1 MLWYK
6 AWLDTRGRFVIGAIV
21 LPCAALFMVLA
32 YPQVMG
38 LLPAVSPS
46 VDMTGA
52 LGRQIGEAME
62 LLRDYRSYVWSQW
75 FRQTPTNVGALFA
88 ALLGTGGLVTSSGGG
103 GAALFTLS
111 LPATRHRLIAVRA
124 ASGLAQWF
132 ALAFAS
138 SLVIP
143 LVSPIVG
150 ETYGVGAALVHA
162 LCLSVGGSVIYSLAL
177 LLSTFFSDLWRP
189 WLITLA
195 ATVPIAFA
203 EQMSPDLSRFG
214 LFGVMTG
221 QYFFRTGGLP
231 WLGLLAAAAVSAA
244 LLYAAALSFA
254 RRDF

>member
-6 AWLDTRGRFVIGAIV
+6 AWLDTRGRFLIGALL
-21 LPCAALFMVLA
+21 LPCAAIFMVLA
-32 YPQVMG
+32 YPRVMG
-38 LLPAVSPS
+38 LLPAMPQ
-46 VDMTGA
+46 VDTTGP
-52 LGRQIGEAME
+52 LGRQIGEALE
-62 LLRDYRSYVWSQW
+62 LMRDYRGYVWSQW
-75 FRQTPTNVGALFA
+75 FRQTPTNAGALFA
-88 ALLGTGGLVTSSGGG
+88 ALLGTGGLVTSSVGG

-111 LPATRHRLIAVRA
+111 LPATRQRLIAVRA

-150 ETYGVGAALVHA
+150 ESYTVGTALVHG

-203 EQMSPDLSRFG
+203 EQMSPELSRFG

-221 QYFFRTGGLP
+221 QYFFRTGGVP
-231 WLGLLAAAAVSAA
+231 WLGLLAAGAVSAA
-244 LLYAAALSFA
+244 LLCTAALNFD

>member
-6 AWLDTRGRFVIGAIV
+6 AWLDTRGRFLIGAVV
-21 LPCAALFMVLA
+21 LPCAAIFMVLA
-32 YPQVMG
+32 YPSVVG
-38 LLPAVSPS
+38 LLPALPTVESGG
-46 VDMTGA
+46 M

-62 LLRDYRSYVWSQW
+62 LLRDYRGYVWSQW
-75 FRQTPTNVGALFA
+75 FRQTPTNAGALFA
-88 ALLGTGGLVTSSGGG
+88 ALLGTGGLVSAPGGG

-111 LPATRHRLIAVRA
+111 LPATRHQLIVVRA

-143 LVSPIVG
+143 LFSPAVG
-150 ETYGVGAALVHA
+150 QSYGVGAALVHG
-162 LCLSVGGSVIYSLAL
+162 LCLFVGGSVIYSLAL
-177 LLSTFFSDLWRP
+177 FLSTFFSDLWRP

-195 ATVPIAFA
+195 AAVPIAFA
-203 EQMSPDLSRFG
+203 EQMSPELSRFG

-221 QYFFRTGGLP
+221 QHFFRTGNVP
-231 WLGLLAAAAVSAA
+231 WLGLIVAAAASAA
-244 LLYAAALSFA
+244 LLYAAAVSFA

>member
-6 AWLDTRGRFVIGAIV
+6 AWLDTRGRFLIGALL
-21 LPCAALFMVLA
+21 LPCAAIFMVLA
-32 YPQVMG
+32 YPRVVG
-38 LLPAVSPS
+38 LLPSMPR
-46 VDMTGA
+46 VDASGP
-52 LGRQIGEAME
+52 LGRQIGEALEMM
-62 LLRDYRSYVWSQW
+62 RDYRGYVWSQW
-75 FRQTPTNVGALFA
+75 FRQTPTNAGALFA
-88 ALLGTGGLVTSSGGG
+88 ALLGTGGLVTSPSGG

-132 ALAFAS
+132 ALALAS

-150 ETYGVGAALVHA
+150 ETYSVGTALVHG
-162 LCLSVGGSVIYSLAL
+162 LCMFAGGSVIYSLAL

-203 EQMSPDLSRFG
+203 EQMSPELSRFG

-221 QYFFRTGGLP
+221 QHFFRTGGVP
-231 WLGLLAAAAVSAA
+231 WLGLLAAGAVSAA
-244 LLYAAALSFA
+244 LLSAAAVIFS

>member
-6 AWLDTRGRFVIGAIV
+6 AWLDTRGRFLIGALL
-21 LPCAALFMVLA
+21 LPCAAIFMVLA
-32 YPQVMG
+32 YPRVMG
-38 LLPAVSPS
+38 LLPAMPR
-46 VDMTGA
+46 VDTTGPF
-52 LGRQIGEAME
+52 GRQIGEALE
-62 LLRDYRSYVWSQW
+62 LMRDYRGYVWSQW
-75 FRQTPTNVGALFA
+75 FRQTPTNAGALFA
-88 ALLGTGGLVTSSGGG
+88 ALLGTGGLVTSSAGG

-111 LPATRHRLIAVRA
+111 LPATRQRLIAVRG

-150 ETYGVGAALVHA
+150 ETYSVATALVHG

-203 EQMSPDLSRFG
+203 EQMSPELSRFG

-221 QYFFRTGGLP
+221 QYFFRTGGVP
-231 WLGLLAAAAVSAA
+231 WLGLLAAGAASAA
-244 LLYAAALSFA
+244 LLYVAALIFD

>member
-6 AWLDTRGRFVIGAIV
+6 AWLDTRGRFLIGALL
-21 LPCAALFMVLA
+21 LPCAATFMVLA
-32 YPQVMG
+32 YPRVMG
-38 LLPAVSPS
+38 LLPAMPR
-46 VDMTGA
+46 VDTTGPV
-52 LGRQIGEAME
+52 GRQIGEALE
-62 LLRDYRSYVWSQW
+62 LMRDYRGYVWSQW

-88 ALLGTGGLVTSSGGG
+88 ALLGTGGLVTSAAGG

-111 LPATRHRLIAVRA
+111 LPATRQRLIAVRA

-132 ALAFAS
+132 ALALAA

-150 ETYGVGAALVHA
+150 QTYAVGTALVHG
-162 LCLSVGGSVIYSLAL
+162 LCLFVGGSVIYSFAL

-195 ATVPIAFA
+195 ATVPVAFA
-203 EQMSPDLSRFG
+203 EQMSPELSRFG

-221 QYFFRTGGLP
+221 QHFFRTGSVP
-231 WLGLLAAAAVSAA
+231 WLGLLGAAAVSVA
-244 LLYAAALSFA
+244 LLYAAALIFD

>member
-6 AWLDTRGRFVIGAIV
+6 AWLDTRGRFLIGALV
-21 LPCAALFMVLA
+21 LPCAAIFMVLA
-32 YPQVMG
+32 YPRLVG
-38 LLPAVSPS
+38 LLPALPR
-46 VDMTGA
+46 VDAGGP
-52 LGRQIGEAME
+52 LGRQIGEALE
-62 LLRDYRSYVWSQW
+62 LMRDYRGYVWSQW
-75 FRQTPTNVGALFA
+75 FRQTPTNAGALFA
-88 ALLGTGGLVTSSGGG
+88 ALLGTGGLVTSPAGG

-132 ALAFAS
+132 ALALAS

-150 ETYGVGAALVHA
+150 ETYSVGNALVHGV
-162 LCLSVGGSVIYSLAL
+162 CLFVGGSVIYSLAL

-195 ATVPIAFA
+195 ATVPIASI
-203 EQMSPDLSRFG
+203 EQMNPELSRFG

-221 QYFFRTGGLP
+221 QYFFHTGSVP
-231 WLGLLAAAAVSAA
+231 WLGLLAAGAVSAG
-244 LLYAAALSFA
+244 LLYAAALIFD